1 MKIQV
6 NEAKIIRKSSEN
18 HQKSRETSTEI
29 SSGIINLS
37 PLSFPCFGGFFTS
50 TFQQQNRIL
59 FGFGE
64 LRSSP
69 VRFLRFPDLDL
80 DALEVGGDL
89 QWQEPSDDSHS
100 AAARGLIW
108 VDGGV
113 VDA

>member
-1 MKIQV
+1 M
-6 NEAKIIRKSSEN
+6 
-18 HQKSRETSTEI
+18 
-29 SSGIINLS
+29 
-37 PLSFPCFGGFFTS
+37 
-50 TFQQQNRIL
+50 
-59 FGFGE
+59 
-64 LRSSP
+64 
-69 VRFLRFPDLDL
+69 RFLRFPDLDL